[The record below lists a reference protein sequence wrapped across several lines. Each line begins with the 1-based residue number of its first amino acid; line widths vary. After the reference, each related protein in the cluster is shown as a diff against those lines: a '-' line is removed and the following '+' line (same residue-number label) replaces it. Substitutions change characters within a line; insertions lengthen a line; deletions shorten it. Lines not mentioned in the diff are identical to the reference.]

1 MTPFPLG
8 LSSPGKRL
16 SSTRESRDPVRL
28 MAIIAEHSFRGAFGQ
43 IDPQGKHTGRY
54 LPHDF
59 DGKVGDETAC
69 NVFAQDVCEAMGV
82 MLPRNSRAN
91 DLVRWLELDSK
102 QWDWEAVPAHV
113 AQRMADEGQLALV
126 VWHNPA
132 GPGHIAVL
140 VPSLGEPDYFCAQA
154 GRVNFTRG
162 TVSQGFGGRVVSYF
176 AHP

>member
-1 MTPFPLG
+1 MTPFPVG

-16 SSTRESRDPVRL
+16 SSTRENRDAVRL
-28 MAIIAEHSFRGAFGQ
+28 MAIIAEHHLRGFARYTPR
-43 IDPQGKHTGRY
+43 DVTG
-54 LPHDF
+54 
-59 DGKVGDETAC
+59 DGINETWC
-69 NVFAQDVCEAMGV
+69 NLFAQDVCEAMGV
-82 MLPRNSRAN
+82 MLPRNTRAN

-162 TVSQGFGGRVVSYF
+162 TVSQGFGCRVVSYF

>member
-16 SSTRESRDPVRL
+16 SSTRENRSAERL
-28 MAIIAEHSFRGAFGQ
+28 LSIIAEHSFRGSARYTPR
-43 IDPQGKHTGRY
+43 DVTG
-54 LPHDF
+54 
-59 DGKVGDETAC
+59 DGIADTWC
-69 NVFAQDVCEAMGV
+69 NLYAQDVCEAMGV
-82 MLPRNSRAN
+82 MLPRNTRAN
-91 DLVRWLELDSK
+91 DLVRWLEFDSK

-126 VWHNPA
+126 VWHNPG

-154 GRVNFTRG
+154 GRTCFTRG
-162 TVSQGFGGRVVSYF
+162 TIAQAFGGRVVSYF